1 MEIDG
6 SDYTFASLTGS
17 PTLPYGFTYDCNGA
31 ASKNPCPHFG
41 SATINTRGTGLILD
55 PTVRSQINLY
65 IN

>member
-6 SDYTFASLTGS
+6 SDYTFALLTGS
-17 PTLPYGFTYDCNGA
+17 PTLSYGFTYDCNGV